1 MIKESLN
8 FVCTQETLTVLS
20 ILPLLSRKKLSI
32 QFKTLL
38 SAIVSLSNIYYIH
51 NQFGPSPKK
60 KKKSRSNEIL
70 ILQIFS
76 LIILQNGQFSLYI

>member
-20 ILPLLSRKKLSI
+20 ILPLLNRKKLSI

-51 NQFGPSPKK
+51 NQFGPLPK

>member
-20 ILPLLSRKKLSI
+20 ILPLLNRKKLSI

-60 KKKSRSNEIL
+60 KKSRSNEIL

>member
-60 KKKSRSNEIL
+60 KSRSNEIL

>member
-38 SAIVSLSNIYYIH
+38 SATFKHLLHSQSVWTIA
-51 NQFGPSPKK
+51 KK